1 MGEAGRRRVAGDD
14 PRRLEA
20 ELDAATVAYVLACAR
35 AGRTEDALM
44 ALVGNLARALSSLH
58 PAPGR
63 AAVVASIAARL
74 PGAVEEMRAAAEAD
88 LAAKSG
94 AAH

>member
-20 ELDAATVAYVLACAR
+20 ELDAATGAYVLACGR
-35 AGRTEDALM
+35 EGRTGDAVVTL
-44 ALVGNLARALSSLH
+44 LGLLTRTLASLQ
-58 PAPGR
+58 PDEGR

-74 PGAVEEMRAAAEAD
+74 PGAVEELRAAVEAN